1 MTDPKIPTTEAGRAL
16 VNKYRT
22 MNDGDLSGY
31 VLAIE
36 AEARADLEH
45 RVELLTADINAERQ
59 HVATARA
66 DALRGAADAIE
77 AEIAVIYDRTLTA
90 ETVEAAKALHEVL
103 DRGRALHAILA
114 EQKP

>member
-1 MTDPKIPTTEAGRAL
+1 MTEPQTPATEAGRAL

-36 AEARADLEH
+36 AEARADTYSLDDVSH
-45 RVELLTADINAERQ
+45 AYSKGQ
-59 HVATARA
+59 A
-66 DALRGAADAIE
+66 DALREAANAIE

-103 DRGRALHAILA
+103 DRLRALHAILA
-114 EQKP
+114 EDVGRE